1 VQNFPVIYYDRHAK
15 FRCCVPYCVGACRMC
30 EKFGVAVAQSRWIEI
45 VPDPVETCPHASPY
59 RIGRSTSN
67 GMGSGSILEKLWG
80 RWCSACSGW
89 GRDCWP
95 RRNTPLLHMLSCQ
108 VRSFQVKRYN
118 RNYVDP
124 SEKLAPSVPPFKVI
138 QGYWNRHGSIRCL
151 WLPTS
156 DPLYSRAYLVAFPR
170 WKAISVESRKVF
182 PPRVTLPQRK
192 FPLDFFLGFL

>member
-1 VQNFPVIYYDRHAK
+1 MGTLVLRLL
-15 FRCCVPYCVGACRMC
+15 
-30 EKFGVAVAQSRWIEI
+30 
-45 VPDPVETCPHASPY
+45 
-59 RIGRSTSN
+59 
-67 GMGSGSILEKLWG
+67 GM
-80 RWCSACSGW
+80 

-192 FPLDFFLGFL
+192 FPLDFFSRIFVTVEGLKQTRIMPLLECQKVWQWPFV